1 MVRRSKGIRSKTRN
15 ILRKSVRQ
23 KGMPPI
29 TRSFARFEE
38 GERVNIVIEP
48 SVHGGM
54 PHTRF
59 QGLCGII
66 VGKQGNAYL
75 VDLKHGNKQKQLIV
89 RPEHLKKQG

>member
-1 MVRRSKGIRSKTRN
+1 MVRRSKGIRSKSRN
-15 ILRKSVRQ
+15 ILRKNVRQ

-54 PHTRF
+54 PHVRF
-59 QGLCGII
+59 QGQCGII
-66 VGKQGNAYL
+66 VGMQGNAYL

>member
-23 KGMPPI
+23 KGMPPV
-29 TRSFARFEE
+29 TRTFAKFED
-38 GERVNIVIEP
+38 GESVNIVIEP

-59 QGLCGII
+59 QGLCGTI
-66 VGKQGNAYL
+66 VGKQGKAYL
-75 VDLKHGNKQKQLIV
+75 VDLKHGNKMKQLIV
-89 RPEHLKKQG
+89 GPEHLKKQG

>member
-15 ILRKSVRQ
+15 ILRKNVRQ

-66 VGKQGNAYL
+66 VGKQGNAYK
-75 VDLKHGNKQKQLIV
+75 VAIMDGDKAKTFLIPAV
-89 RPEHLKKQG
+89 HLKKA